1 MLTRRTTFA
10 ATAALPALPALA
22 LAQATSAASAVDQ
35 APGFY
40 RSRVGN
46 HVLTMVNDGYGRRPA
61 PAEGFIRNAN
71 KAAVEAALRDA
82 FMPIEYLEISYTVPI
97 LDTPQGLVAFDIGT
111 GGHLGPT
118 SGRLADN
125 MRLARLDPAQVTHI
139 VFTHFHADHC
149 SGLTSAEDAVLYPN
163 AQLHVPAPE
172 WAYWMDDAQ
181 AARVP
186 EAARAGFAN
195 AKRRFAPYQDR
206 IQRFE
211 PGAEVLPGVR
221 SLATYG
227 HTPGHT
233 SYILSDGPDNVLI
246 FGDVT
251 NRPEL
256 FVRNPGWHAVFD
268 VDPVMAEATRRRVL
282 DMAASER
289 MRIAA
294 FHWPFP
300 ALGHVAKDGE
310 GYRYVPLPWSGAV

>member
-1 MLTRRTTFA
+1 MTT
-10 ATAALPALPALA
+10 
-22 LAQATSAASAVDQ
+22 
-35 APGFY
+35 
-40 RSRVGN
+40 
-46 HVLTMVNDGYGRRPA
+46 VNDGFGRRPN
-61 PAEGFIRNAN
+61 PGEGFVRNAD

-82 FMPIEYLEISYTVPI
+82 FLPTGYLEISYTVT
-97 LDTPQGLVAFDIGT
+97 LLETPEGIVAFDIGT

-118 SGRLADN
+118 SGRLAGN
-125 MRLARLDPAQVTHI
+125 LRAAGIDPARIAHI

-149 SGLTSAEDAVLYPN
+149 SGLTDAGNAALYPN
-163 AQLHVPAPE
+163 AEIHVPAPE

-195 AKRRFAPYQDR
+195 AKRRFAPYADR
-206 IQRFE
+206 VRRFE

-221 SLATYG
+221 SLATFG

-233 SYILSDGPDNVLI
+233 SYVVSDGGDSLLVL
-246 FGDVT
+246 GDIT

-256 FVRNPGWHAVFD
+256 FVRNPGWHAIFD

-282 DMAASER
+282 DMAAAER
-289 MRIAA
+289 LRIAG

-300 ALGHVAKDGE
+300 ALGHVAKDGA
-310 GYRYVPLPWSGAV
+310 GYRWVADAWSAAP